1 MKLRELQNL
10 GRKIILYKYTDTEF
24 IENVLNQRELTE
36 EELNSYII
44 WNKEDGTYYPQL
56 NLSEDGCTIYE
67 KHFNTRSDTWITV
80 STPIEVI
87 LDEEIAVNERN
98 LETIS
103 EMWGFIEDSGQID
116 KALTVRVEKA
126 VNLKAGH
133 DMMSVCKGE
142 HKRIICRHKGLDID
156 FRIYNSNGTEWEYI
170 CKYFLDRINIYTDVI
185 ERLKRDKLRM
195 NEYISLND
203 DISCFKNTMS
213 RQLGSPSEIVLKH
226 FPLFSW
232 IQG

>member
-10 GRKIILYKYTDTEF
+10 GRKLTKSKYDNEDNF
-24 IENVLNQRELTE
+24 SINIELTD
-36 EELNSYII
+36 EELDQSEIV
-44 WNKEDGTYYPQL
+44 WNKEDGTYYLQINP
-56 NLSEDGCTIYE
+56 SEDGFPVYE
-67 KHFNTRSDTWITV
+67 RHFNTRSSTWITV

-98 LETIS
+98 LEAIS

-142 HKRIICRHKGLDID
+142 HKRIICRHKELDID
-156 FRIYNSNGTEWEYI
+156 FRVYNSNGTEWEYI
-170 CKYFLDRINIYTDVI
+170 CQQFLNRINSYTDLI
-185 ERLKRDKLRM
+185 AQLKRDKLRIK
-195 NEYISLND
+195 EYISLND

-213 RQLGSPSEIVLKH
+213 RQLGSPSEIILKY

-232 IQG
+232 IKG